1 MQDAV
6 NFGPEGALHMTALM
20 CGVGV
25 CVWGG
30 GERNALHIMALT
42 RGVGPAVVAV
52 SAGLRGGGGGAVVIY
67 LLSTF
72 LGLSLADCS
81 IIER

>member
-6 NFGPEGALHMTALM
+6 NFGHQGALHKTALM

-30 GERNALHIMALT
+30 GEECPTHNSFNE
-42 RGVGPAVVAV
+42 RGRACCGC
-52 SAGLRGGGGGAVVIY
+52 SKCGLEGWMGGAVVIY